1 MRFPTPPKRNR
12 LERSAL
18 LRKRRAG
25 YQSLWFSFKMLSALL
40 VKLLLQTA
48 LSSHP
53 LLSAHQIPGQED
65 QAQGSSVV
73 EVLFDHQIGSL
84 QKPSEV
90 LTLDFHQTT
99 NAQSGGLWIVHCVL

>member
-1 MRFPTPPKRNR
+1 M
-12 LERSAL
+12 S
-18 LRKRRAG
+18 RKRRAG

-53 LLSAHQIPGQED
+53 LLSAHQIPGYIIIHIAGKIDISKIRQED

-73 EVLFDHQIGSL
+73 EVLFDHQIGIAEHSN
-84 QKPSEV
+84 
-90 LTLDFHQTT
+90 T
-99 NAQSGGLWIVHCVL
+99 NATREELLLFV